1 MEMKTYFNYIIKQ
14 DEDILSRLSNV
25 SSLHSQRSERSRHSM
40 SSTEL
45 REIHYNSCLPPS
57 TSLQDRKIV
66 SSKRRR
72 SSNRTTLSEFS
83 STGSGKNYCRKLEE
97 SDYDNKSTTSCST
110 FSSSGSAS
118 SSYSSRRSSK
128 RRLQQSDDDDEE
140 SVISAFSSLVEIG
153 IEKVAPQSKY
163 AKDVVERVPR
173 SCSLPSMCF
182 ANCEEIWD
190 LMCKMDLKYQ
200 RDPNFFKNQAYL
212 GPQMRSILLD
222 WIMDVC
228 ESYKMHRE
236 TLYLAID
243 YVDRY
248 LAIQKD
254 VPKAHLQLIGM
265 NSFES
270 FS

>member
-1 MEMKTYFNYIIKQ
+1 
-14 DEDILSRLSNV
+14 
-25 SSLHSQRSERSRHSM
+25 M

-45 REIHYNSCLPPS
+45 REIHYNTRLPPS
-57 TSLQDRKIV
+57 TSDSLQDRKIV
-66 SSKRRR
+66 SSNTSRRR
-72 SSNRTTLSEFS
+72 SRASLTTLSEV
-83 STGSGKNYCRKLEE
+83 STGSGKNYCRKLGE
-97 SDYDNKSTTSCST
+97 SDYDTKSTTSSST
-110 FSSSGSAS
+110 FSSSGSG
-118 SSYSSRRSSK
+118 SYSTRRSSRRS
-128 RRLQQSDDDDEE
+128 QSDEE
-140 SVISAFSSLVEIG
+140 SVISAFSSLVEPGIG
-153 IEKVAPQSKY
+153 IEEVTPQSKY
-163 AKDVVERVPR
+163 ALRSSKDLVEGVPR
-173 SCSLPSMCF
+173 SCSLPSVCF

-200 RDPNFFKNQAYL
+200 RDPNFFKYQPYL